1 MVVCLSEAVMIAR
14 TKVLAMAL
22 LSTFGAAGASAQQSL
37 PPPRF
42 ELKPPSLE
50 PTLKVYP
57 TPKVE
62 TQNPAPAAPA
72 VCICTEQYD
81 PVCARTR
88 DGTRRTY
95 SNACRARCEN
105 AALVGRGPC

>member
-1 MVVCLSEAVMIAR
+1 MTVR
-14 TKVLAMAL
+14 TKVWALAL
-22 LSTFGAAGASAQQSL
+22 LCTFGAAGASAQRNLQSPGL
-37 PPPRF
+37 
-42 ELKPPSLE
+42 ELKAPSLE

-62 TQNPAPAAPA
+62 TQNPTPA
-72 VCICTEQYD
+72 VPVACICTEQYD
-81 PVCARTR
+81 PVCARAR

-105 AALVGRGPC
+105 AALIGRGPC

>member
-1 MVVCLSEAVMIAR
+1 MIAWTR
-14 TKVLAMAL
+14 VLALAL
-22 LSTFGAAGASAQQSL
+22 LGTLGAAGASAQQSL
-37 PPPRF
+37 PPPRL

-62 TQNPAPAAPA
+62 TQKPAPAAPA
-72 VCICTEQYD
+72 ACICTEQYD

-95 SNACRARCEN
+95 SNACRARCDN
-105 AALVGRGPC
+105 ATLDSQGPC

>member
-1 MVVCLSEAVMIAR
+1 MIAR
-14 TKVLAMAL
+14 TKVLAMVL
-22 LSTFGAAGASAQQSL
+22 LSTFGAAGAFAQQNS
-37 PPPRF
+37 PPPRL

-57 TPKVE
+57 TPKLE
-62 TQNPAPAAPA
+62 TQKPAPAPAPSA
-72 VCICTEQYD
+72 TCICTAQYD

-88 DGTRRTY
+88 DGTRRTF
-95 SNACRARCEN
+95 SNACRAQCEN